1 MPNNLLPLLYL
12 FLIIAAF
19 YLLVI
24 RPQRSRARRT
34 AAMQSQLAPGDEVM
48 LTSGIFG
55 TIAAVDDQIA
65 FITVANGIEIKVDRR
80 AVGRTTHSG
89 ELAEPE
95 QREGGREVITDGV
108 NDDADGHAGS
118 RGRSLADDDPEG
130 TS

>member
-12 FLIIAAF
+12 FLIIAVF
-19 YLLVI
+19 YLLVV

-34 AAMQSQLAPGDEVM
+34 AAMQSRLAPGDEVM

-55 TIAAVDDQIA
+55 TIAEVDDQVA
-65 FITVANGIEIKVDRR
+65 YITVADGIEIKVDRR
-80 AVGRTTHSG
+80 AVGRTTHPAEPSG
-89 ELAEPE
+89 EQHEDDD
-95 QREGGREVITDGV
+95 EVM
-108 NDDADGHAGS
+108 ADGANDGAESRAES

>member
-19 YLLVI
+19 YLLVV

-34 AAMQSQLAPGDEVM
+34 AAMQSRLAPGDEVM

-55 TIAAVDDQIA
+55 TIAEVDDQVA
-65 FITVANGIEIKVDRR
+65 LITVADGIDIKVDRR
-80 AVGRTTHSG
+80 AVGRTTHR
-89 ELAEPE
+89 AEPSGD
-95 QREGGREVITDGV
+95 QHDDDHEVMADGV
-108 NDDADGHAGS
+108 NDGADSRAES
-118 RGRSLADDDPEG
+118 RGRSSADDDDPEG

>member
-1 MPNNLLPLLYL
+1 MPNNLVPLLYL

-34 AAMQSQLAPGDEVM
+34 AAMQSQLGPGDEVM

-55 TIAAVDDQIA
+55 TITSVDDQIA
-65 FITVANGIEIKVDRR
+65 HITIADGIEIKVDRR
-80 AVGRTTHSG
+80 AVGRTTHPR
-89 ELAEPE
+89 ELAEP
-95 QREGGREVITDGV
+95 QQHEGDSGVITDGM
-108 NDDADGHAGS
+108 NDDADGRAES

>member
-34 AAMQSQLAPGDEVM
+34 AAMQSQLGPGDEVM

-55 TIAAVDDQIA
+55 TIVAVDDQIA
-65 FITVANGIEIKVDRR
+65 FITIANGIEIKVDRR
-80 AVGRTTHSG
+80 AVGRTTHLR
-89 ELAEPE
+89 ELSEPE
-95 QREGGREVITDGV
+95 QHEDSREVITDGV
-108 NDDADGHAGS
+108 DDDVVGPADS